1 MELSLHNI
9 VEMIAVISFA
19 GGVLNYV
26 IVKPLKD
33 AVNTL
38 SKALDKLEQTLT
50 DVKEKEITLEQ
61 RVIHTEDSV
70 KTAHKR
76 IDKLEKYHQKPVNW
90 KQ

>member
-61 RVIHTEDSV
+61 RVSHTEDSV

-76 IDKLEKYHQKPVNW
+76 IDNLEKYHQKPVN
-90 KQ
+90 

>member
-26 IVKPLKD
+26 IVKPLRD

-61 RVIHTEDSV
+61 RVTHTEDSV
-70 KTAHKR
+70 KVAHKR
-76 IDKLEKYHQKPVNW
+76 IDKLEQYHQKPINR
-90 KQ
+90 K

>member
-1 MELSLHNI
+1 MEISLHNI
-9 VEMIAVISFA
+9 VEMITIISFA
-19 GGVLNYV
+19 GAVMNYV

-61 RVIHTEDSV
+61 RVSHTEDSV

-76 IDKLEKYHQKPVNW
+76 IDNLEKYHQKPVN
-90 KQ
+90 

>member
-61 RVIHTEDSV
+61 RVTHTEDSV
-70 KTAHKR
+70 KVAHKR
-76 IDKLEKYHQKPVNW
+76 IDKLEKYHQKPVN
-90 KQ
+90 